1 MSQEIINVLNYLGEQ
16 LGVAIDWTAENV
28 WPQVMDILGR
38 YRLLEMISSGLM
50 IVAEIAMIVFGLI
63 VAIKCIKANVK
74 IRATK
79 EDNFWWYRGYS
90 STWMSGAGVTL
101 VIMAAFFGIGALFM
115 IPFDIGD
122 LLRWAIVP
130 EIQYLEMLKGLMG

>member
-16 LGVAIDWTAENV
+16 LGIAIDWTAENV

-50 IVAEIAMIVFGLI
+50 IVAEIAMIIAGLI
-63 VAIKCIKANVK
+63 VAIKCLKANAK

-79 EDNFWWYRGYS
+79 EDNFWWHRGYS
-90 STWMSGAGVTL
+90 STWLSGAGMTL
-101 VIMAAFFGIGALFM
+101 VIVAAFFGIGALFV
-115 IPFDIGD
+115 IPTDVGE

>member
-1 MSQEIINVLNYLGEQ
+1 MSQEIIKVLDYLAQQ
-16 LGVAIDWTAENV
+16 LGVAIDWSAENV
-28 WPQVMDILGR
+28 WPQVMNILGR

-50 IVAEIAMIVFGLI
+50 IVAEIAMIVFSLI
-63 VAIKCIKANVK
+63 VAIKCIKANAK

-101 VIMAAFFGIGALFM
+101 VLVAAFFGGGALFM
-115 IPFDIGD
+115 IPIDIGD

>member
-1 MSQEIINVLNYLGEQ
+1 MSQEIIKVLDYLAQQ
-16 LGVAIDWTAENV
+16 LGVAIDWSAENV
-28 WPQVMDILGR
+28 WPQVMNILGR
-38 YRLLEMISSGLM
+38 YRLLEMISAGLM
-50 IVAEIAMIVFGLI
+50 IVAEIAMIVLGLI
-63 VAIKCIKANVK
+63 VAIKCIKANAK

-90 STWMSGAGVTL
+90 STWMSGAGATL
-101 VIMAAFFGIGALFM
+101 VIAAAFFGLGAMFI
-115 IPFDIGD
+115 IPANISD

>member
-50 IVAEIAMIVFGLI
+50 IIAEIAMIVASLI
-63 VAIKCIKANVK
+63 VAIKCIEANIK
-74 IRATK
+74 IKATK
-79 EDNFWWYRGYS
+79 ENNFWWSEGYF
-90 STWMSGAGVTL
+90 STQLSGAGMTL
-101 VIMAAFFGIGALFM
+101 VIVAAFFGIGALF
-115 IPFDIGD
+115 IVPADIGE

-130 EIQYLEMLKGLMG
+130 EIQYLEMLKGLVG

>member
-1 MSQEIINVLNYLGEQ
+1 MSQEIIKVLDYLAQQ
-16 LGVAIDWTAENV
+16 LGVAIDWSAENV

-50 IVAEIAMIVFGLI
+50 IIAEIAMIVFGLI
-63 VAIKCIKANVK
+63 VAIKCIKANAK

-90 STWMSGAGVTL
+90 STWMSGAGTIL
-101 VIMAAFFGIGALFM
+101 VIVAAFFGIGAMFM
-115 IPFDIGD
+115 IPIDIGD

>member
-16 LGVAIDWTAENV
+16 LGIAIDWTAENV

-63 VAIKCIKANVK
+63 VAIKCLEAHAK
-74 IRATK
+74 IRTTE
-79 EDNFWWYRGYS
+79 EDNFWWHRVYL
-90 STWMSGAGVTL
+90 STCLSDAGMAL
-101 VIMAAFFGIGALFM
+101 VIVAAFFGIGALFI
-115 IPFDIGD
+115 IPTDVGE

>member
-1 MSQEIINVLNYLGEQ
+1 MSQEIINVLNYLGGQ
-16 LGVAIDWTAENV
+16 LGIAIDWTAENV

-38 YRLLEMISSGLM
+38 YRLLEMISSSLMIIAEIVM
-50 IVAEIAMIVFGLI
+50 IVAGLI
-63 VAIKCIKANVK
+63 VAIKCIKAYTK

-90 STWMSGAGVTL
+90 STWMSGVGVTL
-101 VIMAAFFGIGALFM
+101 AIVAAFFGIGALFM
-115 IPFDIGD
+115 IPVDIGD
-122 LLRWAIVP
+122 LLRWTIVP